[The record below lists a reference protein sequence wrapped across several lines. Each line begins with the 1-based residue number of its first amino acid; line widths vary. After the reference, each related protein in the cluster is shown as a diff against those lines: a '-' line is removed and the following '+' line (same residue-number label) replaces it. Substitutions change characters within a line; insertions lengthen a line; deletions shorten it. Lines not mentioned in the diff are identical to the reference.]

1 MSGWLAVEERRKK
14 VFKLLSE
21 GVARGKVAEIL
32 GVHRNTITSDCKY
45 LRRKC
50 GDTPLA
56 GMLGL
61 KESDAPAGAPS
72 LVKKRYALQGFAA
85 AMIEVSKMQKAVQAL
100 DMADVATFLVDWDY
114 IQEWAQNILDIRQ
127 EANQCG

>member
-1 MSGWLAVEERRKK
+1 
-14 VFKLLSE
+14 
-21 GVARGKVAEIL
+21 
-32 GVHRNTITSDCKY
+32 
-45 LRRKC
+45 
-50 GDTPLA
+50 
-56 GMLGL
+56 
-61 KESDAPAGAPS
+61 APAGAPG